1 MRTEGEMQITLA
13 RLRDEFS
20 VDVAPALEL
29 HGEAL
34 AAWLE
39 LVEDALFERE
49 FSSMMSQTRQVELR
63 EEHRLLLK
71 ASYRKDLPRA
81 DRIARR
87 DEIDAL
93 FLAAGLVPPNVDER

>member
-39 LVEDALFERE
+39 LVEDVLFELE
-49 FSSMMSQTRQVELR
+49 FSSIMCPTGHVELQ
-63 EEHRLLLK
+63 
-71 ASYRKDLPRA
+71 
-81 DRIARR
+81 
-87 DEIDAL
+87 
-93 FLAAGLVPPNVDER
+93 